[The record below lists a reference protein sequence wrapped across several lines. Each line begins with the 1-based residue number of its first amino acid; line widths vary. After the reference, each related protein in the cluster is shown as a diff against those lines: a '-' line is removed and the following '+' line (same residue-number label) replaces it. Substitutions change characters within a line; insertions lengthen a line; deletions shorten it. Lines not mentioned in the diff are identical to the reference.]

1 VIDRMT
7 LAEAG
12 EIFRHWER
20 DPPTHLMLQTIARLL
35 GWSPAAAG
43 TRATAPEELLATAPP
58 GLAVTRGGDI
68 GMPDPVLDA
77 DALRARNLAISLTD
91 AWPIAATRD

>member
-12 EIFRHWER
+12 EIFRHWEQN
-20 DPPTHLMLQTIARLL
+20 PPAHLMLQTIARLI
-35 GWSPAAAG
+35 GWSPSVPSPG
-43 TRATAPEELLATAPP
+43 APGPEHLLATAPP

-68 GMPDPVLDA
+68 GMPAPVLEA
-77 DALRARNLAISLTD
+77 DALRARNLAASM
-91 AWPIAATRD
+91 AIARQNAGHRN